1 MGELS
6 EAEKLRSI
14 ETFKSTPALGASF
27 PITLANGVSV
37 PVPRGVCSRCRQVID
52 PADVHGRISWP
63 IPAVAVVDAAGL
75 CRPCSVMTQL
85 HVRFRPVDNTFR
97 AEARRPDGGG
107 WVAVQ
112 PPPLSTWQ
120 RLRRWLMQQ
129 LSR

>member
-14 ETFKSTPALGASF
+14 ETFQSAPPLGTSF
-27 PITLANGVSV
+27 PITLPNGVSV
-37 PVPRGVCSRCRQVID
+37 PTPRSVCSRCKQLID
-52 PADVHGRISWP
+52 PSDVHGRVSWP
-63 IPAVAVVDAAGL
+63 IQTVAVVDAAGL

-85 HVRFRPVDNTFR
+85 HVRFRSVDDTFR
-97 AEARRPDGGG
+97 AEARRPDRGG

-120 RLRRWLMQQ
+120 RLRRWLVQQ

>member
-14 ETFKSTPALGASF
+14 QTFRSAPPLGASF
-27 PITLANGVSV
+27 PITLANGVRV

-52 PADVHGRISWP
+52 PADVHGRVSWP
-63 IPAVAVVDAAGL
+63 IQTVAVVDAAGL
-75 CRPCSVMTQL
+75 CRPCSVMTEL
-85 HVRFRPVDNTFR
+85 HVRFRSVDNTFR

-112 PPPLSTWQ
+112 PPPLTLRQ
-120 RLRRWLMQQ
+120 RLGRWLVQK